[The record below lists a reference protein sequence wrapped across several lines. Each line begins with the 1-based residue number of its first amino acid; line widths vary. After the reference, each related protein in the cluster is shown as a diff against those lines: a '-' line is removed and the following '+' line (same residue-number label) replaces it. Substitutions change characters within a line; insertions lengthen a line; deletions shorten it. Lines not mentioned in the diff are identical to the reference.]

1 MDPKK
6 IVIVGGNAGGGL
18 MAGRLA
24 RMLPKDEVQITVL
37 DKLGK
42 VEFQPSFTYVALGN
56 RTKEQVSKDFN
67 NIAREN
73 VKPIKA
79 EVTKVDAAN
88 RIVYTSN
95 GQFNYDYLV
104 LSPGVQINEAQ
115 FKGHEDTYHFW
126 DMEGSLRL
134 KSALSKFRKGKIVIS
149 VASPVYKCP
158 PVPWEMSML
167 LHEYFTNKGLRND
180 VEITVAHPMGRQFE
194 MFGPNIADPLGQW
207 LNDMKIN
214 GHYKFMPQYA
224 DPVKHELVGQN
235 NESIKYDLAI
245 VSPIQTAPDFITSN
259 DDLKSKVNW
268 ANVDVRNFRNP
279 KFDDIYAIGD
289 VISPTLGMGMAGAF
303 AHFEADTA
311 ATFITDDITG
321 SYLTLPFN
329 PVAMC
334 AMEGGSYGWVAY
346 CDFGNKLKDPTYNF
360 NDCTLMGR
368 GRIYKVLHSVYE
380 KYYYATILRGRV

>member
-1 MDPKK
+1 MTSKN

-24 RMLPKDEVQITVL
+24 RMLPKDQVNITVL

-56 RTKEQVSKDFN
+56 RTEEQVSKDFTPM
-67 NIAREN
+67 AREN

-88 RIVYTSN
+88 RTVYTSN
-95 GQFNYDYLV
+95 GQYKYDILV
-104 LSPGVQINEAQ
+104 LSPGVQLNDSK

-126 DMEGSLRL
+126 DMQSSLRL
-134 KSALSKFRKGKIVIS
+134 RSALSKFKKGKIVIS
-149 VASPVYKCP
+149 VASPIYKCP

-167 LHEYFTNKGLRND
+167 LHEYFTNKGIRND
-180 VEITVAHPMGRQFE
+180 VDITVAHPMGRQFE
-194 MFGPNIADPLGQW
+194 MFGPNIADPLGNW
-207 LNDMKIN
+207 MSDMKIN
-214 GHYKFMPQYA
+214 GHYKFLPAYA

-235 NESIKYDLAI
+235 NESIKYDMAI
-245 VSPIQTAPDFITSN
+245 VSPIQTAPDFVTSN
-259 DDLKSKVNW
+259 DDLKSKVGW
-268 ANVDVRNFRNP
+268 ADTNYKNFRNS
-279 KFDDIYAIGD
+279 KYDDIYSIGD

-303 AHFEADTA
+303 THFEADTV
-311 ATFITDDITG
+311 ATFIADDVIG

-346 CDFGNKLKDPTYNF
+346 CDFGKKLRDPNYAF
-360 NDCTLMGR
+360 NDCSVMGR
-368 GRIYKVLHSVYE
+368 GRIYKMLHSVYE

>member
-1 MDPKK
+1 MEPKK
-6 IVIVGGNAGGGL
+6 VVIVGGNAGGGL
-18 MAGRLA
+18 IAGRLA

-37 DKLGK
+37 DKRGK

-56 RTKEQVSKDFN
+56 RTQEQISKDFN
-67 NIAREN
+67 SMAREN

-79 EVTKVDAAN
+79 EVTKVDASN
-88 RIVYTSN
+88 RIVYTNS
-95 GQFNYDYLV
+95 GQLNYDYLV
-104 LSPGVQINEAQ
+104 LSPGVQLNETQ
-115 FKGHEDTYHFW
+115 FKGYEDTYHFW
-126 DMEGSLRL
+126 NLEGALRL
-134 KSALSKFRKGKIVIS
+134 RSALSKFKKGKIVIS
-149 VASPVYKCP
+149 VASPIYKCP

-167 LHEYFTNKGLRND
+167 LHEYFTNKGLRD
-180 VEITVAHPMGRQFE
+180 GVEITVAHPMGKQFE
-194 MFGPNIADPLGQW
+194 MFGPNISDPLGKW
-207 LNDMKIN
+207 MEEMKIN
-214 GHYKFMPQYA
+214 GHYNFLPQYA
-224 DPVKHELVGQN
+224 DPVSHELIGQT

-245 VSPIQTAPDFITSN
+245 VSPIQTAPDFVASN

-268 ANVDVRNFRNP
+268 ANVNARNFRNP

-311 ATFITDDITG
+311 ASFIADDVTG

-346 CDFGNKLKDPTYNF
+346 CDFGKKLKDPNYFF

-368 GRIYKVLHSVYE
+368 GRIYKVLHSIYE